1 LQTEKKKKIQPQRI
15 ALYDVNLQYACVY
28 IITLEFT
35 LNFSLE
41 NLLTGGKGKGFEYL
55 STKIAKAK

>member
-1 LQTEKKKKIQPQRI
+1 M
-15 ALYDVNLQYACVY
+15 ALCDVNLQYACVY

-41 NLLTGGKGKGFEYL
+41 NLLTGGREKDL
-55 STKIAKAK
+55 SI